1 MPESKILSK
10 ASECGFDLAG
20 ICRAE
25 IPEQDRLN
33 ITEWTENKLHGEM
46 EWYPRNMNLR
56 LRFENL
62 GFTPKSV
69 IVLGILYNTPE
80 TENVISQN
88 HYKISRYAAG
98 EDYHRVIKE
107 RGKPL
112 MNFLM
117 NTFPDNL
124 FRMGTDSLP
133 VPEKVLAREAGL
145 GWIGRNTN
153 LINSEKGSFFF
164 LSEILTDLE
173 LNADTP
179 VKDRCGKCR
188 ACLDA
193 CPTGALFDE
202 YKIDAK
208 KCISYLTIE
217 SKDMNQPE
225 EFRGKRKGWI
235 YGCDICQEVCPW
247 NYAVAV
253 KKDSFSRLSEFMP
266 SNRLLY
272 MNRNEIESLDED
284 TFRSVRKNSAMDRIS
299 FQMWKRN
306 IREALGSEQEE
317 V

>member
-1 MPESKILSK
+1 MPESKILST
-10 ASECGFDLAG
+10 ARECGFDLAG

-33 ITEWTENKLHGEM
+33 ITEWSEKELYGEM

-56 LRFENL
+56 LKLENL

-69 IVLGILYNTPE
+69 IVLGMLYNTQE
-80 TENVISQN
+80 TESIVSQN

-98 EDYHRVIKE
+98 EDYHRVMKK

-112 MNFLM
+112 MDFLK

-133 VPEKVLAREAGL
+133 VPEKVLGREAGL

-173 LNADTP
+173 LKADSP

-217 SKDMNQPE
+217 SKEMNQPE
-225 EFRGKRKGWI
+225 EFHGKRKGWI

-253 KKDSFSRLSEFMP
+253 KKDSFSKLSEFMP

-272 MNRNEIESLDED
+272 MNRNEIESLDEAA
-284 TFRSVRKNSAMDRIS
+284 FRSLQKNSAMDRIS

-306 IREALGSEQEE
+306 IREARGSGQEE